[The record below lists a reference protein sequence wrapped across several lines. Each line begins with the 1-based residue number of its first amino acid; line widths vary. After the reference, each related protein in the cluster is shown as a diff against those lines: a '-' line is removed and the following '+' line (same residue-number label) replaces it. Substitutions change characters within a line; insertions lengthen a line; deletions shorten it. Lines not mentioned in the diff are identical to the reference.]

1 MDAIGTL
8 DKETKKP
15 LPTRIGNAADA
26 RTVIGTLKQAEELRS
41 ERRRKMQG
49 LLYGNRPYVQQTLT
63 DKGQGDRTNLNL
75 REGEG
80 MVDAAKTPYYSI
92 VFEAPRFA
100 NIYTDYGDPRQ
111 RAEWNEII
119 SDEFHIMLDAWDGF
133 DYNTQ
138 LMQWQMCVFGVGIAM
153 WEDARDWRW
162 KARKIGDFLVPDDA
176 EADIDEL
183 ETSVVPRS
191 YLPGKLYRIIK
202 KAEAAGSTNWNFDAA
217 KKAII
222 NAADQK
228 SREAYGNNWGEYEQE
243 IERCGDVGWN
253 ARSQRIFVDDLFQ
266 EELSGKISHYIVL
279 TEDNTDS
286 KFDKDSPKQFLY
298 QKRGKF
304 DSFSQIACPFFFDIG
319 TGPWHSV
326 KGLGPKIYDFCEVS
340 NRMTC
345 DLIDAARR
353 GAGLLLQAGSAD
365 AMQKLQ
371 LIPLAGGTLI
381 PPDVT
386 VQQNKIA
393 ESLQGPL
400 AVKRDLQN
408 ILQSN
413 TGQYRERVSAENQE
427 PTLGQAQLNAADQA
441 KLNKGAMDRYMKS
454 SDRMYREM
462 ARRSFA
468 SDLTEDDPGGKEA
481 HEMRERIIERGV
493 PEEAIEWKNICK
505 VKAVRTVGY
514 GSANMKTQISNEI
527 VGMLP
532 TMDERSRNTALRMWA
547 SARGGQTLA
556 DDLYPKYDEPQLS
569 DDHVALATLENNDL
583 KQMGAELTVTPIQD
597 DVIHFQIHFQS
608 CASHIERFK
617 QGQADPMQV
626 LIHLEQAGPHMSS
639 HLQNVEGDETRKEQ
653 VKGMNEAIESLGAI
667 ADQLK
672 QQIEE
677 ANQSQQ
683 EQEPQIDPKLIAAL
697 AKVQGDLKLKEMK
710 LMGDMGLKQA
720 KWEQQKVLKDM
731 QTAHALRLKTL
742 KANEPK
748 PEMAAA

>member
-26 RTVIGTLKQAEELRS
+26 RTVIGTLKQAEEIRS
-41 ERRRKMQG
+41 GRREKMRG
-49 LLYGNRPYVQQTLT
+49 LIDGNRPYVQETLIR
-63 DKGQGDRTNLNL
+63 KGQGDRTNLNL

-80 MVDAAKTPYYSI
+80 MLDAAKTPYYSI

-119 SDEFHIMLDAWDGF
+119 SEEWCAMLEDWDGY
-133 DYNTQ
+133 DNNTQ
-138 LMQWQMCVFGVGIAM
+138 LKQWEMCFFGIGIPM
-153 WEDARDWRW
+153 WEDARNWQW

-183 ETSVVPRS
+183 ETAVVPRS
-191 YLPGKLYRIIK
+191 YLPGKLYRILK

-222 NAADQK
+222 NASSEKFRADH
-228 SREAYGNNWGEYEQE
+228 GNNWGEYEQE
-243 IERCGDVGWN
+243 IERCGDVAWD
-253 ARSQRIFVDDLFQ
+253 ARSKRIWVDDLFQ
-266 EELSGKISHYIVL
+266 TELSGKVSHYIVL
-279 TEDNTDS
+279 SE
-286 KFDKDSPKQFLY
+286 DSPDPKLDKNDPKLFLY
-298 QKRGKF
+298 HKKEKF

-319 TGPWHSV
+319 TGLWHSV

-365 AMQKLQ
+365 AMQKIQ
-371 LIPLAGGTLI
+371 LIPLGGGTLI

-454 SDRMYREM
+454 LDRMYREM
-462 ARRSFA
+462 VRRSFH
-468 SDLTEDDPGGKEA
+468 SDLTKDDPGGKEA
-481 HEMRERIIERGV
+481 HEMRERITERGV
-493 PEEAIEWKNICK
+493 PPEAIEWKNICK

-527 VGMLP
+527 VQMLP
-532 TMDERSRNTALRMWA
+532 TMDERCRNTALRMWA

-569 DDHVALATLENNDL
+569 DDHVALATLENNAL
-583 KQMGAELTVTPIQD
+583 RQMGGQVVVTPIQD
-597 DVIHFQIHFQS
+597 DVIHFQIHFQD
-608 CASHIERFK
+608 AAEHVEQMK
-617 QGQADPMQV
+617 QGQAEPMQV
-626 LIHLEQAGPHMSS
+626 LIHLHSVGPHLAK
-639 HLQNVEGDETRKEQ
+639 HLQDVEGDETRKTQ

-677 ANQSQQ
+677 ADASQQ
-683 EQEPQIDPKLIAAL
+683 AQEPQIDPKLIAML
-697 AKVQGDLKLKEMK
+697 AKVKGELEIKTAVAQHN
-710 LMGDMGLKQA
+710 MGLKQA
-720 KWEQQKVLKDM
+720 KWEQQKALKDL
-731 QTAHALRLKTL
+731 QTAHGLRLKAL
-742 KANEPK
+742 KSKPE
-748 PEMAAA
+748 PEMATA